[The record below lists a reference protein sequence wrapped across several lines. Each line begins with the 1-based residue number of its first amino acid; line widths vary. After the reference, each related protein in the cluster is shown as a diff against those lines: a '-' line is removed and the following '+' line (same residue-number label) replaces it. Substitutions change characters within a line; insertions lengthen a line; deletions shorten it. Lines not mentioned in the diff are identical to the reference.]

1 MAWPYSGILT
11 SLTSCGGLSERM
23 DVGEFTSQW
32 PRHIGNV
39 SWDSISNAKFNFCI
53 HWGTKKWL
61 HINPSVE
68 WHASSF
74 KWFTHV
80 DFNCNNQSWEC
91 RPGICVIMTLYL
103 QQKNPLYNIFKTRVS
118 ATVSLSFVS
127 SSLLLC
133 SVSLQSCHSPW
144 SLPSLAVLLGSPD
157 AHLLCFT
164 L

>member
-1 MAWPYSGILT
+1 MSANSLHSGRDILAMCHGT
-11 SLTSCGGLSERM
+11 AFQMQSL
-23 DVGEFTSQW
+23 
-32 PRHIGNV
+32 I
-39 SWDSISNAKFNFCI
+39 FCI
-53 HWGTKKWL
+53 HWGTKKWM

-164 L
+164 LQMICLSIRSFHRLGKT